1 MTPDLKASI
10 DWRLKM
16 VVRYAKL
23 CRAEKD
29 PLAMASLGISYKQLG
44 CEIHQVENAVM
55 TIALSS
61 AVYEDV
67 LTNGL
72 TIARTIEEA
81 KKRIHEAMAELRD
94 RNLAAA
100 QEKSP
105 GNGSAHAKEEDHE

>member
-10 DWRLKM
+10 GWRLAT

-29 PLAMASLGISYKQLG
+29 PLALASLGISHKQLAR
-44 CEIHQVENAVM
+44 EIHQVENAVM

-72 TIARTIEEA
+72 TISRTIEEA
-81 KKRIHEAMAELRD
+81 KKQIREAMAELRD

-105 GNGSAHAKEEDHE
+105 GNGAAHEKEAGG

>member
-1 MTPDLKASI
+1 MTPDLKAAI
-10 DWRLKM
+10 DWRLAT

-23 CRAEKD
+23 CRAEGD
-29 PLAMASLGISYKQLG
+29 TMALVALGINRKQLVR
-44 CEIHQVENAVM
+44 EIAQVENAVM

-72 TIARTIEEA
+72 TIGRTIEEA
-81 KKRIHEAMAELRD
+81 RKRIHDAMAELRD
-94 RNLAAA
+94 RNMTAA

-105 GNGSAHAKEEDHE
+105 GNGSAQDKEAGG